1 MFKCQNFDLEIDLL
15 QPINIHI
22 YIYIYIHIYIY
33 IYVYIYIFKVYRNWK
48 CVVCRR
54 VGNQAN
60 PVGFAALLLCKQSL

>member
-1 MFKCQNFDLEIDLL
+1 M
-15 QPINIHI
+15 
-22 YIYIYIHIYIY
+22 YI
-33 IYVYIYIFKVYRNWK
+33 YIYIFKVYRNWK